1 MTTDDMKNNKKLA
14 ALPNVLDAIDS
25 DWDDAGTLE
34 VLTLPS
40 GKRVQVR
47 PISLLSMIANDLLP
61 NELMEA
67 ARLSAGIDD
76 GSGGAS
82 GDAAAQSAVNAE
94 TQARDGVRL
103 IDFMVTEMCV
113 RPRFVNKPPSQC
125 AADERSVHT
134 VWDSDKMWLFSAAT
148 RGQAALK
155 SRGDE

>member
-1 MTTDDMKNNKKLA
+1 
-14 ALPNVLDAIDS
+14 
-25 DWDDAGTLE
+25 
-34 VLTLPS
+34 
-40 GKRVQVR
+40 
-47 PISLLSMIANDLLP
+47 
-61 NELMEA
+61 
-67 ARLSAGIDD
+67 
-76 GSGGAS
+76 
-82 GDAAAQSAVNAE
+82 VNAE